1 MLVVWYLVFGG
12 YIIIHLYLFYLNEGM
27 KRDKSDKHPTYIMSC
42 AIMITAFLVFVLT
55 SVVVAERRPVPVGYT
70 TTIHLTD
77 DVRFFPILPK
87 LL

>member
-1 MLVVWYLVFGG
+1 MVFGIWG
-12 YIIIHLYLFYLNEGM
+12 IHLNTSLSVLFER
-27 KRDKSDKHPTYIMSC
+27 RDKSDKLPTYIIMSC